1 MNGQFFYE
9 DGQGHVV
16 DEHGCPEPMDYVVD
30 EEMYTLQTISS
41 HTDYL
46 HTLHRVHNHE
56 PIVVHVDKVQ
66 IYMDQD
72 KVRFFKLMFEKALSA
87 SVAAKQLGIHVRS
100 VQRVKALVVLAFSTM
115 SIRELC

>member
-1 MNGQFFYE
+1 MNGQFYYE

-66 IYMDQD
+66 RQSKILQTDVREGFECISCCKAVGNSCSLGA
-72 KVRFFKLMFEKALSA
+72 KVG
-87 SVAAKQLGIHVRS
+87 AAV
-100 VQRVKALVVLAFSTM
+100 
-115 SIRELC
+115 